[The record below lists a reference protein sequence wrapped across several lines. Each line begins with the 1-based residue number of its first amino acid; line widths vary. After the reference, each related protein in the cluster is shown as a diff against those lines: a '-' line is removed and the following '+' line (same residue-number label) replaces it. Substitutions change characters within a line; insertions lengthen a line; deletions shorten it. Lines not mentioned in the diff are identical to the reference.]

1 MENPALFDLEP
12 APDSWHSSR
21 RIGFDLE
28 TTGRDPRTARIVSAA
43 VVVRDP
49 AEAGPA
55 DGAPRIAEWLVDPGV
70 EIPEEAS
77 AVHGITTEYARQNG
91 SPADEAVPQIL
102 HRIIEELDAGT
113 AVVIFNAPYDLSVL
127 SAEAARYGADLPS
140 PRPIIDPLV
149 IDKQV
154 DRYRRGKRTLGHMAE
169 HYGIVL
175 DDAHSAAPDAQA
187 ALEIGDALAR
197 RFPQLRMSAEELHD
211 LQIGWKAEQAAS
223 LQEYFRRTRPDAV
236 VDPSWPL

>member
-1 MENPALFDLEP
+1 MENPALFDLDPTPET
-12 APDSWHSSR
+12 WHTGR

-28 TTGRDPRTARIVSAA
+28 TTGRDPHTARIVSAA

-49 AEAGPA
+49 AETGSD
-55 DGAPRIAEWLVDPGV
+55 DGSPRIAEWLVDPGV

-77 AVHGITTEYARQNG
+77 AVHGITTEFARENG
-91 SPADEAVPQIL
+91 TPADDAVPQIL
-102 HRIIEELDAGT
+102 RRIVEELEART
-113 AVVIFNAPYDLSVL
+113 PVVIFNAPYDLTVL
-127 SAEAARYGADLPS
+127 AAEAARYGADLPAAK
-140 PRPIIDPLV
+140 PILDPLV
-149 IDKQV
+149 IDKQM

-175 DDAHSAAPDAQA
+175 DDAHSAAPDAKA
-187 ALEIGDALAR
+187 AVEIADALAQ
-197 RFPQLRMSAEELHD
+197 RFPQLQMAAEELHE